1 MLDASIYNQ
10 LGRGVKSVQ
19 DYAAEDQARQLG
31 AAQLQAAQV
40 NNLLG
45 QQKSDEYTQTVA
57 ERNALRD
64 FMRNGNADLSSPQGQ
79 NQLMAVAP
87 TLAPSILKQYADIGK
102 SNAEVGKT
110 IADTRH
116 AEIGNDQARYG
127 QAMQRLAAF
136 TDPSH
141 AAGDIDT
148 AIQRGSMP
156 PEVGALIKRS
166 IPADPSQFQSWKQQL
181 ALSMTDPQKMAD
193 FLKPHLQTNNTGAAT
208 ITQAIDPMTGRVL
221 STSSVQNTQSPD
233 SIASNATSRANNAA
247 TIAKDYRVAGLDAK
261 GNDTTGQGGLSP
273 AAIENAA
280 SRYNLDGTLPPQI
293 GRGTQGAR
301 DIRAIQNRAAELA
314 LAAGTGPTQLRVNQM
329 DAKAAGT
336 ALSQLTRAKTMAA
349 SFEQTANANASLAL
363 DLSKKLDRTGV
374 PILNAG
380 IQYLRTH
387 AGSPEAAQWAAANET
402 FVNEYAKIMSGG
414 MGSGPV
420 TDSAR
425 NKAHT
430 LVTTAMTPEQ
440 YEGNVKLLQ
449 REMQNRMK
457 GFEDQETAL
466 HNRLRGQPSA
476 PTTAAT
482 GGVPDDIAAILEK
495 HGGK

>member
-64 FMRNGNADLSSPQGQ
+64 FMRSGNADLSSPQGQ

-87 TLAPSILKQYADIGK
+87 TLAPSILKQYADTRK
-102 SNAEVGKT
+102 SNADVGKT
-110 IADTRH
+110 NAEAGKVDFETALARQHAIANLAGSATDQTSWGRALAVASHLGADVSQVPQQFDPNTAKQIADMAMT
-116 AEIGNDQARYG
+116 Q
-127 QAMQRLAAF
+127 MQRLEQAHQA
-136 TDPSH
+136 
-141 AAGDIDT
+141 
-148 AIQRGSMP
+148 Q
-156 PEVGALIKRS
+156 V
-166 IPADPSQFQSWKQQL
+166 
-181 ALSMTDPQKMAD
+181 
-193 FLKPHLQTNNTGAAT
+193 AT
-208 ITQAIDPMTGRVL
+208 ETGRHNKAEE
-221 STSSVQNTQSPD
+221 TISVQNNA
-233 SIASNATSRANNAA
+233 ASNETSRANNAA
-247 TIAKDYRVAGLDAK
+247 TIVKDYRVAGLDAK

-280 SRYNLDGTLPPQI
+280 HRYNLDGTLPPQI

-301 DIRAIQNRAAELA
+301 DLRAIQNRSAELA
-314 LAAGTGPTQLRVNQM
+314 LAAGTDPTQLRVNQM
-329 DAKAAGT
+329 DAKSAGT

-374 PILNAG
+374 PLLNAG
-380 IQYLRTH
+380 IQYLRTN

-425 NKAHT
+425 NKAHA
-430 LVTTAMTPEQ
+430 LLTTDMTPQQ

-482 GGVPDDIAAILEK
+482 AGVPDDIAAILTNY
-495 HGGK
+495 GGKK